1 LPGKAPG
8 KSKGKTMILNT
19 NNTLESVNAKGARSK
34 PATPATAEKKPAGS
48 TVAAPAAV
56 KTANDQV
63 VLSQEAQTLGR
74 LQSKINSTPDV
85 NLEKVEQ
92 IRRAIAEGRFEINP
106 ERIAENMLK
115 QNDLLG

>member
-1 LPGKAPG
+1 
-8 KSKGKTMILNT
+8 MILNT
-19 NNTLESVNAKGARSK
+19 NNTLESINAKGTRSK
-34 PATPATAEKKPAGS
+34 PAAPAIAEDKPTGS
-48 TVAAPAAV
+48 TSAPPAAA
-56 KTANDQV
+56 KAASDQV

-74 LQSKINSTPDV
+74 LQSKINSAPDA
-85 NLEKVEQ
+85 NLEKVEE